1 MNRKVILS
9 TGFGILLAGL
19 AVIQFIPSP
28 PVVVPAELPAPE
40 RAEHRLLNFEGISN
54 FRDLGG
60 YTTSDNRTVRWGSLY
75 RSGTLAHATPA
86 DLDAITRLRL
96 ETLIDFRS
104 TAEKAEEPNRLP
116 EPRGFEV
123 VEIPTLDGGDNSVA
137 NEIMARIE
145 TGDFSD
151 FDPDGFMVTANRQ
164 FAATYTPKF
173 REFMQTVLAAQG
185 SPVAWHCSAGKD
197 RTGFASAILLRI
209 LGVPQQTILDDYM
222 LSKAYAI
229 EARRRDLLLL
239 RVFKGQEAADKLEVL
254 MGVERDWLQAG
265 FEEIDAQ
272 FGSFDSYVR
281 DGLGLSETDIEQLKT
296 QLLL

>member
-28 PVVVPAELPAPE
+28 PVVVPAELPAAE

-185 SPVAWHCSAGKD
+185 APVAWHCSAGKD